1 MRRSSGISREVTIVS
16 QTEQRKKTKPELW
29 KTIDELELQLQ
40 LLERY
45 LEEKGLLAEARK
57 YVRDSIK
64 DQEDLPFE

>member
-57 YVRDSIK
+57 YVRDSIE

>member
-1 MRRSSGISREVTIVS
+1 MN

-45 LEEKGLLAEARK
+45 LEEKGLLAESRK
-57 YVRDSIK
+57 YVRDSIE

>member
-1 MRRSSGISREVTIVS
+1 MS

-57 YVRDSIK
+57 YVRDGIE

>member
-1 MRRSSGISREVTIVS
+1 VS

-57 YVRDSIK
+57 YVRDSIE

>member
-16 QTEQRKKTKPELW
+16 QTEQRKKTKSELW

-40 LLERY
+40 LLELY

-57 YVRDSIK
+57 YVRDGIE